1 MALAFH
7 PPEPSHAQSPGRLPA
22 HGPVVMRQSAQA
34 SPQAPAARCACGG
47 SCPRCDEASPP
58 QTKLAI
64 SDPGDSAEREADQVA
79 DEVMA
84 TASTPGID
92 RLSSGIQRF
101 TGDGSG
107 HSMPAPESVTR
118 TLEGPGQPLEPA
130 VRRHMEPRFGYD
142 FSQVRVHLG
151 GQAERS
157 AHEIDADA
165 YAVGRDLVFGAG
177 KYAPDTSAGKHLIAH
192 ELTHVVQQTGAG
204 LHRRLARYR
213 SKGKDTIAFDAANET
228 LTDAKKQPW
237 VESIGIHFDKAAV
250 DDGHKAAAKAAGQL
264 EPRMPTGTLTAKY
277 SAKSSTVPADI
288 VLPIAGG
295 STMLGVGLTDRV
307 KAAKVTRLEGLGY
320 TDSENVRLG
329 NLTDPVAKSGKGARY
344 SKSGAG
350 TMNYAIFFKGIQAVH
365 QGLLNTGSHA
375 CVHVGNGTS
384 MRDLNYHTRIGV
396 TTVTVSYDSSVLAD
410 LCCHRKKTGNT
421 SWNTNPCDS
430 TKCP

>member
-1 MALAFH
+1 
-7 PPEPSHAQSPGRLPA
+7 
-22 HGPVVMRQSAQA
+22 MRQPAQA
-34 SPQAPAARCACGG
+34 TSQAPPQSSTAHCACGG
-47 SCPRCDEASPP
+47 SCPRCVEASTP
-58 QTKLAI
+58 LAI
-64 SDPGDSAEREADQVA
+64 SDPSDSSEREADQVA
-79 DEVMA
+79 HEVMA
-84 TASTPGID
+84 SDGTPGIS
-92 RLSSGIQRF
+92 RLASGIQRF
-101 TGDGSG
+101 SGNTGGQSIV
-107 HSMPAPESVTR
+107 APESVNE
-118 TLEGPGQPLEPA
+118 TLAGPGRPLEPA
-130 VRRHMEPRFGYD
+130 LRRQMEPRFDYD

-151 GQAERS
+151 NQAERS
-157 AHEIDADA
+157 ALEIDADA

-177 KYAPDTSAGKHLIAH
+177 KYAPDTAAGQHLIAH

-237 VESIGIHFDKAAV
+237 VESISIHFDKAVV

-277 SAKSSTVPADI
+277 SAKSSTVPADK

-307 KAAKVTRLEGLGY
+307 KASKVTRLEGLGY
-320 TDSENVRLG
+320 MDSENIRAG

-350 TMNYAIFFKGIQAVH
+350 SMNYAIFFKGIQAIH
-365 QGLLNTGSHA
+365 EGLLNTGSHA
-375 CVHVGNGTS
+375 CVHVGS
-384 MRDLNYHTRIGV
+384 QSSIRDINYHTRIGI

-421 SWNTNPCDS
+421 RWNTNPCDS